1 MVSMYRVKSQFSKK
15 FVGRPE
21 KIEAFATVGHFGIMI
36 HRALIFHVG
45 LTGEDEDLD
54 RFCFQAAGV
63 EEGDGEEC
71 DEAFYGFFHACCLF
85 M

>member
-1 MVSMYRVKSQFSKK
+1 MVSMYRVKNQFSKK

-54 RFCFQAAGV
+54 RIRFGAGSSK
-63 EEGDGEEC
+63 EC
-71 DEAFYGFFHACCLF
+71 RDE
-85 M
+85 

>member
-1 MVSMYRVKSQFSKK
+1 MVTIYLVKNQFSKK

-21 KIEAFATVGHFGIMI
+21 KIEAFATVGQFGIMM
-36 HRALIFHVG
+36 HRALTFHVG